1 MIKRHRKM
9 IEDAAAALI
18 AVADDS
24 GECLVSVIAD
34 MERYMV
40 HETKV
45 GSPAPPGRRG
55 YRLQGGRIV
64 PCNDSEALKLMQSVI
79 DRLDEG
85 REAAAAAVRRDLRAI
100 LERDDRLDV
109 LQDLLLKAYQS

>member
-1 MIKRHRKM
+1 MIKRHQKM
-9 IEDAAAALI
+9 IEDAAAKLI

-40 HETKV
+40 WETKV
-45 GSPAPPGRRG
+45 GSPVPPGRRG

-64 PCNDSEALKLMQSVI
+64 PCNDSEALKLLQSVV

-85 REAAAAAVRRDLRAI
+85 REGAAIAIRCVLQAI
-100 LERDDRLDV
+100 LKREDRLDL
-109 LQDLLLKAYQS
+109 LQELIFQAYRS